1 MVHGE
6 HNKSRNS
13 GGFAL
18 IIMGALMLII
28 GPQEAIVPKSL
39 SVIVWV
45 GGIIIGSIASWGPTI
60 NINAPKIISANP
72 PLFLLLLCSP
82 CTMIRCTLKV
92 F

>member
-18 IIMGALMLII
+18 IILGALMLII
-28 GPQEAIVPKSL
+28 GPQEEIVPKSL

-45 GGIIIGSIASWGPTI
+45 GGIIIGSIG
-60 NINAPKIISANP
+60 
-72 PLFLLLLCSP
+72 FY
-82 CTMIRCTLKV
+82 LKFV
-92 F
+92 RNRVKRG

>member
-18 IIMGALMLII
+18 IILGALMLII

-39 SVIVWV
+39 SVLVWV
-45 GGIIIGSIASWGPTI
+45 AGIIIGSLGFYLKFVR
-60 NINAPKIISANP
+60 NIVKPQ
-72 PLFLLLLCSP
+72 
-82 CTMIRCTLKV
+82 
-92 F
+92 

>member
-18 IIMGALMLII
+18 IILGALMLIV

-45 GGIIIGSIASWGPTI
+45 GGIAIGGIGFYL
-60 NINAPKIISANP
+60 K
-72 PLFLLLLCSP
+72 F
-82 CTMIRCTLKV
+82 IRTRVKSQ
-92 F
+92 

>member
-18 IIMGALMLII
+18 IILGALMLIV

-39 SVIVWV
+39 SVIVGI
-45 GGIIIGSIASWGPTI
+45 GGIAIGGIGFYL
-60 NINAPKIISANP
+60 K
-72 PLFLLLLCSP
+72 F
-82 CTMIRCTLKV
+82 IRNRVKRQ
-92 F
+92 